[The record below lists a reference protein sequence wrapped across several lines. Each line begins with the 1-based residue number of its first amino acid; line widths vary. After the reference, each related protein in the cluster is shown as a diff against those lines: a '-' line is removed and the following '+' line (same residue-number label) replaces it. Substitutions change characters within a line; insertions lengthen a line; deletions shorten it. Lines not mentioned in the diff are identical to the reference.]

1 LWKEFIIDVG
11 LETLN
16 IGFFRG
22 NVALLTKA
30 LSSQTYH
37 YRRKGPGP
45 RAGGGSG
52 SEID

>member
-1 LWKEFIIDVG
+1 M
-11 LETLN
+11 N
-16 IGFFRG
+16 ISLLRDH
-22 NVALLTKA
+22 VAQLTKA

-52 SEID
+52 SEIS